1 MRTALL
7 LLSTL
12 AITGC
17 RPKLTLQ
24 RTLVQ
29 RDSVV
34 VRFVPRDTT
43 VWSARDSVRVTTSTD
58 APRTVTK
65 RKGRATSTLQVGG
78 GQVTATCVCDSAAIR
93 LRLWDK
99 WTRQTTS
106 RKQVEQ
112 RTETVVRTPQWAW
125 WSLALSI
132 VLVLAAL
139 YRIAVRI
146 ARPWTLL

>member
-7 LLSTL
+7 LLGAL
-12 AITGC
+12 AMASC
-17 RPKLTLQ
+17 KPKLMLQ
-24 RTLVQ
+24 RTLEQ

-34 VRFVPRDTT
+34 VRLVPRDTT
-43 VWSARDSVRVTTSTD
+43 VWTVRDSVRVTTSTD

-78 GQVTATCVCDSAAIR
+78 GQATATCVCDSAAIR

-99 WTRQTTS
+99 WTKQTTT
-106 RKQVEQ
+106 RKEVEQ
-112 RTETVVRTPQWAW
+112 RTETVVRTPRWAW
-125 WSLALSI
+125 WSLLLSI
-132 VLVLAAL
+132 ALVLAAL
-139 YRIAVRI
+139 YRLAVRI